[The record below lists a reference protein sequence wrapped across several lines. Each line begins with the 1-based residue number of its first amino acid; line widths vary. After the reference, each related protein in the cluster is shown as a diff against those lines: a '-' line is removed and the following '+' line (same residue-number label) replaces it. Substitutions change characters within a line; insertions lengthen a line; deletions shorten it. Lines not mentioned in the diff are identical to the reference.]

1 MDCATALSVWPPC
14 SGDLRLPHDP
24 RQLKPPLSSPGC
36 CGAAPRGAAGGR
48 GESSAHSSPPVLA
61 PDSTELLHVLSPLW
75 LPSPHG
81 APRDTFPVN
90 WSRTLVSACS
100 WGRPTTRPSPLWR
113 QVLTLGLS
121 QPSAQGPQCQGPGLP
136 GGDGHTPLPPDEAA
150 EQGSRGGGRTGP
162 LGTGP
167 CTHSAR
173 TGHQPGSQTLLP
185 ESFRENRAP
194 PQAARTPTLL
204 QPSRSHCHGS
214 APRPWARARST
225 TGCPWKEGC
234 V

>member
-1 MDCATALSVWPPC
+1 MALCFPEAGTGVLWGSMHGAPLMSSPGSGLSIPSGPLEATHRLERELPLPRGRGHFGLCDCSQCLDPC

-36 CGAAPRGAAGGR
+36 CGAAPQGAAGGR

-100 WGRPTTRPSPLWR
+100 W
-113 QVLTLGLS
+113 
-121 QPSAQGPQCQGPGLP
+121 AGPQQGQAP
-136 GGDGHTPLPPDEAA
+136 
-150 EQGSRGGGRTGP
+150 SGGR
-162 LGTGP
+162 
-167 CTHSAR
+167 C
-173 TGHQPGSQTLLP
+173 
-185 ESFRENRAP
+185 
-194 PQAARTPTLL
+194 
-204 QPSRSHCHGS
+204 
-214 APRPWARARST
+214 
-225 TGCPWKEGC
+225 
-234 V
+234 